1 MKKVYLIGALLSFGL
16 LAEAQS
22 FMRFE
27 DKAFNFGAKVGFN
40 ATFPVINSLSIN
52 GKEAENID
60 IEYKV
65 GYLAAVFCRVNI
77 ERFFLQPSFSWHRSE
92 GNIRFSIPQSLA
104 WQYTE
109 GDIRF
114 NIPQTENSLPDG
126 TNTQMPIGKNR
137 ITYKSATLEVPVM
150 IGYYLVKEGPYALSM
165 MFGPNIKYNYKT
177 RYSTDMTDRPREF
190 EDDNTPFGISIA
202 AGLGVSIWRLF
213 LDFSYEFGLNEVA
226 SDFREIG
233 TEANQKGT
241 LNIEKRTNI
250 MSFSLGFLF

>member
-1 MKKVYLIGALLSFGL
+1 MKKICLILLILPFCFPVV
-16 LAEAQS
+16 AQK
-22 FMRFE
+22 FIKIE
-27 DKAFNFGAKVGFN
+27 DKTFNWGGKIGVNAAFPIVK
-40 ATFPVINSLSIN
+40 SLT
-52 GKEAENID
+52 ID
-60 IEYKV
+60 NQEMKDIRLQYKV
-65 GYLAAVFCRVNI
+65 GYQAAVFARVNI
-77 ERFFLQPSFSWHRSE
+77 DRFYIQP
-92 GNIRFSIPQSLA
+92 SLA

-114 NIPQTENSLPDG
+114 NIPQEESSFDG
-126 TNTQMPIGKNR
+126 TIAQSPISRNR

-150 IGYYLVKEGPYALSM
+150 VGYYLVKEGPYALSM

-177 RYSTDMTDRPREF
+177 RYSTDMTDSPREF
-190 EDDNTPFGISIA
+190 EDDNTPFGIGIA

-233 TEANQKGT
+233 KNEANPKGT